1 MSSSDKKL
9 KPFNM
14 DSIGSPSSLQN
25 MACRR
30 LPAMMDRVMKDAISM
45 ILARLV
51 REIFRGFVFD
61 DAGRVLERLVLV
73 DVILLSALGEEA
85 LWDRKW

>member
-1 MSSSDKKL
+1 MLSSSDK

-14 DSIGSPSSLQN
+14 DSIGSPWSLEN

-30 LPAMMDRVMKDAISM
+30 FPAMMDRVMKDAISM
-45 ILARLV
+45 ILARLM